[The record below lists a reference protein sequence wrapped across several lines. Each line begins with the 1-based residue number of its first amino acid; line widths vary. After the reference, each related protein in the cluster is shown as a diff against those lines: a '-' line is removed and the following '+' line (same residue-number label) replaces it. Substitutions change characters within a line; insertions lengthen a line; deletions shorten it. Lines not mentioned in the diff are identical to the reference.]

1 MLVEDLVVRRK
12 AAKLPQQ
19 AVAALLGWTQGK
31 LSNIETEP
39 SLDVTGRLAD
49 RWLDAIEVAAN
60 GAPTA

>member
-1 MLVEDLVVRRK
+1 MLVEDLVARRK

-19 AVAALLGWTQGK
+19 AVATLLGWTQGK
-31 LSNIETEP
+31 LSYIETEP
-39 SLDVTGRLAD
+39 TLEVNGRLAD